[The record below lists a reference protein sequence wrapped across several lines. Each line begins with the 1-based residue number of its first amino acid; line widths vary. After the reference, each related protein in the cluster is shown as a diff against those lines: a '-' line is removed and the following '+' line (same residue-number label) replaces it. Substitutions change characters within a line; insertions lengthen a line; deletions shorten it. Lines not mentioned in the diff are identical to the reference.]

1 MQGMLQLNE
10 KWWFG
15 AVIGSATMLGVVALA
30 MTIGLSFEAG
40 GVVVSLDPS
49 DTYGLQLTILE
60 RSTT

>member
-15 AVIGSATMLGVVALA
+15 AVIGIVTMLAIVAIA

-40 GVVVSLDPS
+40 GVTVSLDP
-49 DTYGLQLTILE
+49 DETYGLTLTILE
-60 RSTT
+60 NS